1 VAGITLV
8 ATVVIGMSADARAE
22 RRVALVV
29 GNATYNA
36 AYMSLPSSRN
46 DAEDI
51 SAVLKGLGFEVVT
64 AVNMTKRDMEI
75 KLQQFARLAID
86 ADSALFFYAG
96 HAVQYHGRNYLMPI
110 DAELED
116 ELSIRFQTVSIETVS
131 AALQRA
137 NGVKI
142 AILDASRF
150 NPMAYRLQ
158 KGIVWPVGRGL
169 ARIDKIEGM
178 VVAYSTAPDEVAQ
191 DGQGRNSPFTAALLK
206 RIQEPALEIAVMFR
220 RVATDVNAQTGGR
233 QRPEFY
239 ISLNSEYYLN
249 PRKGP

>member
-1 VAGITLV
+1 
-8 ATVVIGMSADARAE
+8 
-22 RRVALVV
+22 
-29 GNATYNA
+29 
-36 AYMSLPSSRN
+36 
-46 DAEDI
+46 
-51 SAVLKGLGFEVVT
+51 
-64 AVNMTKRDMEI
+64 
-75 KLQQFARLAID
+75 
-86 ADSALFFYAG
+86 
-96 HAVQYHGRNYLMPI
+96 MPT

-116 ELSIRFQTVSIETVS
+116 EFSIRFQTVGIEAVS
-131 AALQRA
+131 AALGRA

-142 AILDASRF
+142 MILDACRN
-150 NPMAYRLQ
+150 NPLASSLRRRIA
-158 KGIVWPVGRGL
+158 GASTTRGL

-178 VVAYSTAPDEVAQ
+178 VVAYATASDEVAQ